1 MSSHGG
7 GEGQPAQGNGVKIS
21 QNEVTA
27 RAKCGNHH
35 VKIDTFTGSFQLFEE
50 LCLETP
56 GLDT

>member
-7 GEGQPAQGNGVKIS
+7 GQPAQGNGVKIS

-35 VKIDTFTGSFQLFEE
+35 VKIDTFTAASN
-50 LCLETP
+50 CLKNFA
-56 GLDT
+56 